1 MPRDAG
7 LGSFHKPRGSAAS
20 PGAGANRIDAERD
33 GGGSPPALGNAPS
46 SLSAVRG
53 VRRCRLDSDPRRE
66 DEPPREALD
75 GVARCSGVD
84 AKRGTPRSF
93 PLRAASRA
101 RSAAAMALVPPRPKP
116 ISAITAPKQVPG
128 PAPGGT
134 RRGLLGLRAPASS
147 ISRGA
152 PRVGVPG
159 VPSPPRLLL
168 AVRLPS
174 GCTLLPRLFARNAR
188 RDWST
193 AHPRV
198 SMPVPVRFGG
208 RAYGVLPAFVRASS
222 RSVPRLETGIV
233 AKDARSSRC
242 LQVRAFAVSPPG
254 FARAH
259 RVSPRA
265 TKRRR
270 GHVPAATC
278 REMWP
283 TLAASSVGFDLLKR
297 GTLPPEARTET
308 TKKQKPFYTYEMNF
322 GGRNVRRV

>member
-1 MPRDAG
+1 M
-7 LGSFHKPRGSAAS
+7 S
-20 PGAGANRIDAERD
+20 
-33 GGGSPPALGNAPS
+33 GGSPRLQKIPAPRKGSRKKEPEEQQQPEAQLTPRISPLMGKETQPGDLLAYLRMASHALGAS
-46 SLSAVRG
+46 MALESG
-53 VRRCRLDSDPRRE
+53 RLYI
-66 DEPPREALD
+66 DELQAALD

-116 ISAITAPKQVPG
+116 ISAMTAPKQVPG

-198 SMPVPVRFGG
+198 SMPVPVRLGG
-208 RAYGVLPAFVRASS
+208 RAYGVLPAFVPASS

-270 GHVPAATC
+270 GHVPAATR
-278 REMWP
+278 RELWP
-283 TLAASSVGFDLLKR
+283 TLAASSVGFD
-297 GTLPPEARTET
+297 
-308 TKKQKPFYTYEMNF
+308 
-322 GGRNVRRV
+322 